1 MFKNYLK
8 IAYRSMIKNKS
19 YSLIN
24 IFGLSLGI
32 ACCILIFAYIGYE
45 LSYDRYHENAD
56 NIYRLV
62 QRRTVEGR
70 TQELASVTGPMG
82 PALIRDFPEVLDAV
96 RLMPT
101 VIRSF
106 FYEDKKFFQSGV
118 FYADQSIFNVF
129 SFELIEGNPETALEA
144 PFTMVLT
151 EATAQKY
158 FGDENPIGKT
168 INWDNKFDYQVTGVV
183 KEPPPN
189 SHFTFTAMASFST
202 LIRYAPRIGSRWTIW
217 GFDTYVLLRE
227 NTYLEEFEQK
237 LVGFNERHLGQ
248 VLKEAGGTLETYL
261 QPLTKIHLHSRLNQD
276 LGTNNDIRLIR
287 AFAAIAIIILCIAC
301 INFMNLATA
310 RSARRAKEVGLR
322 KVLGAER
329 KRLLFQFF
337 SESFIFA
344 LFSLIVA
351 MFIVRFV
358 LPYFNSLASRQISI
372 NYMTMPWLSLFLAG
386 IVVFVGMF
394 AGSYPAFFLSAIRP
408 VVTLKG
414 NLSKSSGKASV
425 RSILVVSQFVV
436 SIILI
441 VCTIII
447 FNQQKLMRNKD
458 LGFTKEFLL
467 SIALQNDE
475 VRIGLESFKNE
486 LLKIPGIIST
496 CGTSMVPGE
505 MYLFN
510 TGTYPEGASEEQ
522 MFRMDNFYVDHD
534 FLRTFEI
541 EVVTGRGF
549 TKEMPTDVTDA
560 LMINETAAKR
570 LGWDDPIGKE
580 IKVLLHPFDESTGY
594 VPLRVIGVFRDIHQ
608 RSLYSVINPTFVQYI
623 KTEGP
628 IENRARRLSIR
639 LETNDLS
646 GTLATI
652 EQKWKDIYPNYPY
665 HSFFLDEFFDRLH
678 GAEEKLG
685 QIFRAFSVMAII
697 IGCLG
702 LLGLASFTAEQRT
715 KEIGIRKVLGS
726 TVGSIVILLCR
737 KYVYLVVVA
746 NAIAWPI
753 AFFAMKK
760 WLQSFPYAVNIGLM
774 TFVLTALLAFAIAIC
789 TVGYQSIRAA
799 RKNPIESLRY
809 E

>member
-1 MFKNYLK
+1 
-8 IAYRSMIKNKS
+8 MIRNKS

-24 IFGLSLGI
+24 VFGLSLGI
-32 ACCILIFAYIGYE
+32 ACCILIFAYISYE
-45 LSYDRYHENAD
+45 LSYDRYHENS
-56 NIYRLV
+56 NSIYRLV
-62 QRRTVEGR
+62 ARRTVEGR
-70 TQELASVTGPMG
+70 TQELPSVTGPMG
-82 PALIRDFPEVLDAV
+82 PALINDFPEVLDAV

-129 SFELIEGNPETALEA
+129 SFELIEGDPVTALEA
-144 PFTMVLT
+144 PFTMVVT
-151 EATAQKY
+151 QETAQKY
-158 FGDENPIGKT
+158 FGDESPIGKT
-168 INWDNKFDYQVTGVV
+168 INWDNKYDYQVTGVV

-189 SHFTFTAMASFST
+189 SHFTFSVLASFAT

-217 GFDTYVLLRE
+217 GFATYVLLQE
-227 NTYLEEFEQK
+227 NTDPEDFEQK
-237 LVGFNERHLGQ
+237 LVGFNAKHLGQ
-248 VLKEAGGTLETYL
+248 VLKESGGTLEIYL

-276 LGTNNDIRLIR
+276 LGTNSDIRLIR

-329 KRLLFQFF
+329 KKLVFQFL
-337 SESFIFA
+337 SESFVFA
-344 LFSLIVA
+344 LLSLIIA
-351 MFIVRFV
+351 MFIVQFA
-358 LPYFNSLASRQISI
+358 LPYFNNLASRDISI
-372 NYMTMPWLSLFLAG
+372 NYLGMPWLSLFLAG
-386 IVVFVGMF
+386 IVVFVGIF

-414 NLSKSSGKASV
+414 TIVQSSGKSSV
-425 RSILVVSQFVV
+425 RSILVVSQFAV

-441 VCTIII
+441 ICTTVI
-447 FNQQKLMRNKD
+447 FNQQKHMRNKK
-458 LGFTKEFLL
+458 LGFTKEYLL
-467 SIALQNDE
+467 AIALQNKE
-475 VRIGLESFKNE
+475 VRVGLESFKNE

-541 EVVTGRGF
+541 EVVEGRGF
-549 TKEMPTDVTDA
+549 AKDMPTDVTDA

-570 LGWDDPIGKE
+570 LGWDDPIGKK
-580 IKVLLHPFDESTGY
+580 IKVLIHPFDDRSGY
-594 VPLRVIGVFRDIHQ
+594 APLRVIGVFRDIHQ
-608 RSLYSVINPTFVQYI
+608 RSLYSAINPTFVQYI
-623 KTEGP
+623 KNEGP
-628 IENRARRLSIR
+628 IENRARRLTVR
-639 LETNDLS
+639 LDTNDLS
-646 GTLATI
+646 GTMTMI

-685 QIFRAFSVMAII
+685 QIFRTFSVLAVI

-726 TVGSIVILLCR
+726 TVVSVVVLLCR

-760 WLQSFPYAVNIGLM
+760 WLQSYPYAVNIGLI
-774 TFVLTALLAFAIAIC
+774 TFVLTALLAFAIALC

-799 RKNPIESLRY
+799 RKNPVESLRY